1 MNKNMSKLE
10 ITCTYKDTL
19 NLDEL
24 TEFQGNLKLRSE
36 SDVRKIISSI
46 KKHGFSFPFFVWKED
61 GNNFCLD
68 GHGRLLALR
77 KMKENGCEIPPLPVV
92 YIDCKS
98 EKNAKDLLLRL
109 NSQYGRMTKQSVLDF
124 IGNGCQ
130 LNLDEY
136 EIPAFSIDFKSMFGD
151 TSDVY
156 NQQIA
161 ERDYVPPTT
170 YAPKPVANEMPLSIN
185 NEVTTSTEDISYPTS
200 LDKNDIE
207 QKDFIVKLTFTDA
220 DILKKFVSEEM
231 NLLKEKYK
239 CTVSVSGGLL

>member
-1 MNKNMSKLE
+1 
-10 ITCTYKDTL
+10 
-19 NLDEL
+19 
-24 TEFQGNLKLRSE
+24 
-36 SDVRKIISSI
+36 
-46 KKHGFSFPFFVWKED
+46 
-61 GNNFCLD
+61 
-68 GHGRLLALR
+68 
-77 KMKENGCEIPPLPVV
+77 MKENGCEIPPLPVV